1 MDEQLTFEFEQR
13 PTIKGFPELRW
24 TGKRPYRSTQ
34 YYPAQLRETYG
45 QEQNGWI
52 NKIFWGDNLQVMSH
66 MLKDYR
72 GKIDLIY
79 IDPPF
84 DSKAD
89 YKKSIRIKSNN
100 ASNDATAFEEK
111 QYGDIWNNDGYIQ
124 FMYERLILMRELLS
138 DVGTLY
144 LHCDWHQSAHLRC
157 LLDELFGPMNCHNV
171 ITWRRS
177 HAQGNAGQGSK
188 HFGIVTDTIFIYS
201 KSGNPIWNQQYV
213 PYSKEV
219 IERDYKYIDEMTGER
234 YRLTPVDG
242 PGGASK
248 GNPYYEFLGVSGY
261 WRYSKETMQA
271 LYEAGEIQLSST
283 GKSLSRRRY
292 LKDAKGTPVTDL
304 WDDLNRVS
312 PTSSERLDYPT
323 QKPECLIERV
333 IRTSSNPGSI
343 VFDCFMGSGT
353 TQAVAMK
360 LGRRFIG
367 ADINLG
373 AIQTTTKR
381 LLAVAKELEPEHK
394 PVTYEVEPQF
404 SMVAE
409 EPAPYLAAASAGGN
423 TELSAEE
430 RSKVID
436 FFKAKGIDTSTLEED
451 IKYTGFEVYNVNNYD
466 FFRNPVEARDLLI
479 AALEIQPFPQGD
491 VWDGELD
498 GRMVKIMPV
507 NRIATKA
514 DLKELLANL
523 PYKTYEKRKE
533 ENPNQP
539 VERITIVCMGHEP
552 DLKGALEQELSDYKV
567 DVQIVDILRDKKDL
581 QLKRDSEAEI
591 IREGDK
597 LVIRAFYPMNLMQ
610 KLSLQKE
617 YVEDWRQ
624 LVDSIMIDWNYDGVV
639 MQPTVTDVP
648 GKNEMVKGIYDIPE
662 GSGTIKVKI
671 TDLLSESLE
680 VEVR

>member
-34 YYPAQLRETYG
+34 YYPAQLRESYG
-45 QEQNGWI
+45 EEQNGWI

-66 MLKDYR
+66 LLKEYR

-89 YKKSIRIKSNN
+89 YKKKIDLKGVGKAESDS
-100 ASNDATAFEEK
+100 SSFEEK
-111 QYGDIWNNDGYIQ
+111 QYGDIWTNDEYLQ
-124 FMYERLILMRELLS
+124 FMYERLLIMRELLS
-138 DVGTLY
+138 ERGSIY
-144 LHCDWHQSAHLRC
+144 LHCDWHRSAYLRL
-157 LLDELFGPMNCHNV
+157 LLDEVFGADSFRNEIVWSYFGFKRATSKKFPQKHDLIFSYTKSPNYTWNV
-171 ITWRRS
+171 QYKPHSAEYIKRFKKDENGRLYRDDVNPTGGGTRIIYLDEVEGDIIDSVW
-177 HAQGNAGQGSK
+177 
-188 HFGIVTDTIFIYS
+188 TDIPPV
-201 KSGNPIWNQQYV
+201 NPV
-213 PYSKEV
+213 AKE
-219 IERDYKYIDEMTGER
+219 RQ
-234 YRLTPVDG
+234 
-242 PGGASK
+242 
-248 GNPYYEFLGVSGY
+248 N
-261 WRYSKETMQA
+261 
-271 LYEAGEIQLSST
+271 
-283 GKSLSRRRY
+283 
-292 LKDAKGTPVTDL
+292 
-304 WDDLNRVS
+304 
-312 PTSSERLDYPT
+312 YPT
-323 QKPECLIERV
+323 QKPEALIER
-333 IRTSSNPGSI
+333 IIKASTNPGDL

-381 LLAVAKELEPEHK
+381 LLSVAKELKDSQTSIE
-394 PVTYEVEPQF
+394 
-404 SMVAE
+404 S
-409 EPAPYLAAASAGGN
+409 AA
-423 TELSAEE
+423 
-430 RSKVID
+430 
-436 FFKAKGIDTSTLEED
+436 DT
-451 IKYTGFEVYNVNNYD
+451 KYTGFEVYNVNNYD

-479 AALEIQPFPQGD
+479 AALEIQPFPQSD

-552 DLKGALEQELSDYKV
+552 DLKGAMEQELTDYKV
-567 DVQIVDILRDKKDL
+567 DIQIMDILRDKADL

-591 IREGDK
+591 VREGGK

-624 LVDSIMIDWNYDGVV
+624 LVDSVMIDWNYDGVV
-639 MQPTVTDVP
+639 MQPAVADVP
-648 GKNEMVKGIYDIPE
+648 GKSELVKGVYNIPE
-662 GSGTIKVKI
+662 DSGTIKVKI